1 MRNTRYTNAQR
12 VQRREERGQR
22 VQAGQPSARQD
33 YRCLLCKKWFSTYRN
48 RPAIHRASCEK
59 KREGDRARTPL
70 PPQNQFIPE
79 PSGPSSPTSVLL
91 STAGGSERAQQT
103 LDGHILDIAFQQPKD
118 VFHAPSNTSNGVS
131 VLDKVQVL
139 LAAGDHDPSESD
151 IVYAP

>member
-1 MRNTRYTNAQR
+1 MSPLQEVVQHIPESSCHPPGFLRGELRESDR
-12 VQRREERGQR
+12 V
-22 VQAGQPSARQD
+22 
-33 YRCLLCKKWFSTYRN
+33 
-48 RPAIHRASCEK
+48 
-59 KREGDRARTPL
+59 RTPL

-91 STAGGSERAQQT
+91 SIAGGSERAQRT
-103 LDGHILDIAFQQPKD
+103 LDGHILDIVFQQPKD

-131 VLDKVQVL
+131 VLDEVQVL